1 MGRQSEEGLK
11 YFKHFVDG
19 SFKPTLFTIE
29 EKFQNDG
36 YAVWFKL
43 LEMLGET
50 PTLSLDFNNRS
61 TWSYFLARVHLSNA
75 EDRALSILDMLSECH
90 AIDSDLWADKIV
102 WVENLASNSSSVFQK
117 RGSTIPGKPEICTQP
132 SRLAQEDNVSDSAD
146 KKVKK
151 SKPADTKVKYAEY
164 VTMEQTEYDT
174 LCKQYGKACTD
185 KAIEEL
191 DNYKGS
197 SGKTYK
203 SDYRAI
209 LSWVIDKLRKNE
221 PGLFARQ
228 VNSSIDM
235 DNVMEEL
242 RNQYSGGETHDG

>member
-1 MGRQSEEGLK
+1 MGRQPEEGLK

-50 PTLSLDFNNRS
+50 STLSLDFNNRS

-75 EDRALSILDMLSECH
+75 EERATSILNMLAECH
-90 AIDSDLWADKIV
+90 AIDSELWAEKIV
-102 WVENLASNSSSVFQK
+102 WVENLANNSSGVFQK
-117 RGSTIPGKPEICTQP
+117 RGSIIPGKPQICTQP
-132 SRLAQEDNVSDSAD
+132 SL
-146 KKVKK
+146 KKTDAEIAEQTPKK
-151 SKPADTKVKYAEY
+151 AKKTDTKIRYAEY
-164 VTMEQTEYDT
+164 VSMEQSEYET
-174 LCKQYGKACTD
+174 LCKQYGKACAD
-185 KAIEEL
+185 KAVEEL

-209 LSWVIDKLRKNE
+209 LSWVIDKLRKSD
-221 PGLFARQ
+221 PGLFTRQ
-228 VNSSIDM
+228 SNSSIDM
-235 DNVMEEL
+235 DDVMKEL
-242 RNQYSGGETHDG
+242 VNQYSGVGDSH

>member
-1 MGRQSEEGLK
+1 MGRQPEEGLK

-50 PTLSLDFNNRS
+50 ATLSLDFNNRS

-75 EDRALSILDMLSECH
+75 EDRATSILDMLSECH
-90 AIDSDLWADKIV
+90 AIDSDLWAEKIV
-102 WVENLASNSSSVFQK
+102 WVENLASNSSGVFQK
-117 RGSTIPGKPEICTQP
+117 RGSAIPGKPELHAKSSP
-132 SRLAQEDNVSDSAD
+132 LPQECAKADEPMPKEIKKPEEIKNPETDNA
-146 KKVKK
+146 KIQ
-151 SKPADTKVKYAEY
+151 YAEY
-164 VTMEQTEYDT
+164 VSMEQSEYEF
-174 LCKQYGKACTD
+174 LCNQYGKKCANR
-185 KAIEEL
+185 AIEEL

-209 LSWVIDKLRKNE
+209 LSWVMDKLRKNE
-221 PGLFARQ
+221 PELFRK
-228 VNSSIDM
+228 SCIED
-235 DNVMEEL
+235 EEL
-242 RNQYSGGETHDG
+242 MERIRAQYQ

>member
-1 MGRQSEEGLK
+1 MGRQPEEGLK

-50 PTLSLDFNNRS
+50 STLSLDFNNRS

-75 EDRALSILDMLSECH
+75 ENRAVSILDMLAECH
-90 AIDSDLWADKIV
+90 AIDSDLWSEKIV
-102 WVENLASNSSSVFQK
+102 WVENLANNSTGVFQK
-117 RGSTIPGKPEICTQP
+117 RGSTIPGRPEANSQKQVEKTESAELPPNKP
-132 SRLAQEDNVSDSAD
+132 
-146 KKVKK
+146 KK
-151 SKPADTKVKYAEY
+151 SKEADTKIKYAEY
-164 VTMEQTEYDT
+164 VSMERTEYET
-174 LCKQYGKACTD
+174 LCKQYGKACAD

-197 SGKTYK
+197 SGKSYK

-209 LSWVIDKLRKNE
+209 LSWVIDKLKKND
-221 PGLFARQ
+221 PGLFARPIGT
-228 VNSSIDM
+228 SIDM
-235 DNVMEEL
+235 DDVMTEL
-242 RNQYSGGETHDG
+242 RNQYASEGDSHDS

>member
-1 MGRQSEEGLK
+1 MGRQPEEGLK

-50 PTLSLDFNNRS
+50 STLSLDFNNRS

-75 EDRALSILDMLSECH
+75 EERATSILNMLAECH
-90 AIDSDLWADKIV
+90 AIDSELWSEKIV
-102 WVENLASNSSSVFQK
+102 WVENLASNSSGVYQK
-117 RGSTIPGKPEICTQP
+117 RGSDIPCKPELSKP
-132 SRLAQEDNVSDSAD
+132 SHEIPDGKAEDPP

-151 SKPADTKVKYAEY
+151 ADTKIKFAEY
-164 VTMEQTEYDT
+164 VSMDQSEYDT
-174 LCKQYGKACTD
+174 LCHQYGKACAD
-185 KAIEEL
+185 RAIEEL

-209 LSWVIDKLRKNE
+209 LSWVINKLKKDE
-221 PGLFARQ
+221 PGLFTRSA
-228 VNSSIDM
+228 NSSIDEDGIM
-235 DNVMEEL
+235 KDL
-242 RNQYSGGETHDG
+242 IAQYSDSGGEAP